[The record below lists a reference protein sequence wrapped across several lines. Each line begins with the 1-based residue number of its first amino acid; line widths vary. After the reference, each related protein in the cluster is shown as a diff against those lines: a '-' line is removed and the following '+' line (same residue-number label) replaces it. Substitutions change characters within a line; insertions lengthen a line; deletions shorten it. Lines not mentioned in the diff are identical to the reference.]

1 MKKLLLLVL
10 ISGMGYSLFS
20 QSKVTL
26 QIRSIRE
33 KTESQWLQEYVS
45 LLSIPN
51 IAANPAGLQKNAE
64 FIMQMMK
71 KRNIQQ
77 VKLLNGVTKNTAP
90 AIYGEVNTP
99 GAKKTLIFYA
109 HYDGQPVD
117 SSQWAKGLDPFVPNL
132 VAGSLEKGAAMIS
145 FPKEGTKFDPEWRI
159 YARGASDDKAGVMAI
174 LAAIGSLFFLE

>member
-1 MKKLLLLVL
+1 MKKLFLVL
-10 ISGMGYSLFS
+10 LISTIASFVFS
-20 QSKVTL
+20 QSLETL
-26 QIRSIRE
+26 QIRRIRE
-33 KTESQWLQEYVS
+33 LQESEWLKEYIHF
-45 LLSIPN
+45 LAIPN
-51 IAANPAGLQKNAE
+51 IASNPAGLQKNAE

-117 SSQWAKGLDPFVPNL
+117 SSQWAKGLDPFVPKL
-132 VAGSLEKGAAMIS
+132 ITGSLEKGAVMIP
-145 FPKEGTKFDPEWRI
+145 FPTADTKFDPNGESMLVEHLTIR
-159 YARGASDDKAGVMAI
+159 
-174 LAAIGSLFFLE
+174 LE